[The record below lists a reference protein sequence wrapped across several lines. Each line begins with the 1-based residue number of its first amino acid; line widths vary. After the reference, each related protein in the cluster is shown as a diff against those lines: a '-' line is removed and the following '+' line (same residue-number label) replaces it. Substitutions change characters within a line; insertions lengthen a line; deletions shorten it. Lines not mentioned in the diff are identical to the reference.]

1 MKFWKQS
8 LGGFNVHHRCC
19 YSIYAVC
26 PFRFRANVTFNKEG
40 LRSKFHAMA
49 ADRRPEFFKGAQ
61 LKVAIIGCGY
71 VGLPLALRFA
81 EAGHKV
87 TGFDTDPK
95 KVQMLSAGKSYIE
108 HIQQTKIQ
116 QYVNSR
122 HFGATTDFSK
132 LEEADAILICVPTP
146 LNEYREPDLSYVEE
160 TAKSIQPH
168 LQKGQLVVLES
179 TTYPGTTEEL
189 VLPIL
194 EKSGLRCLIASG
206 PENENVPGDFFL
218 AFSPE
223 REDPGNKQFGLA
235 QIPKVVGGV
244 NPPSGRAAQALYAQV
259 VSKVIPVSSTR
270 AAEMAKLL
278 ENIFRC
284 VNIALVNELKLLC
297 LRMGVDVWEVIDA
310 AASKPFG
317 FMPFYP
323 GPGLGGHC
331 IPVDP
336 FYLSWKA
343 REYDFSTRF
352 IELAGEINTSMPY
365 HVVDSVGEALNRHK
379 KSLKGSKL
387 LVLGV
392 AYKKD
397 VDDLRESPTLKIMEI
412 LQKRGAEFDYNDPYF
427 PHLHKMRHYNFENM
441 KSVPLNAQTLASYD
455 AVVISTDHSSY
466 DYGAIVDAAKLV
478 IDTRNATRRVMRHR
492 DKIVLC

>member
-1 MKFWKQS
+1 M
-8 LGGFNVHHRCC
+8 
-19 YSIYAVC
+19 
-26 PFRFRANVTFNKEG
+26 PT
-40 LRSKFHAMA
+40 
-49 ADRRPEFFKGAQ
+49 DRRPEFFKGAQ

-87 TGFDTDPK
+87 TGYDTDPEK
-95 KVQMLSAGKSYIE
+95 INMLNAGRSYIE

-116 QYVNSR
+116 QFVNSR
-122 HFGATTDFSK
+122 HFSATTDFSRLK
-132 LEEADAILICVPTP
+132 EADAILICVPTP
-146 LNEYREPDLSYVEE
+146 LNEYREPDLSYVEQ
-160 TAKSIQPH
+160 TALSIQPH
-168 LQKGQLVVLES
+168 LQRGQLVVLES

-194 EKSGLRCLIASG
+194 EKSGLRCPIAAG
-206 PENENVPGDFFL
+206 PENENVPVDFFL

-223 REDPGNKQFGLA
+223 REDPGNKQYGLA

-244 NPPSGRAAQALYAQV
+244 NAPSGRAAVSLYAQV
-259 VSKVIPVSSTR
+259 VAKVIPVSSTR

-284 VNIALVNELKLLC
+284 VNIALVNELKLLSM
-297 LRMGVDVWEVIDA
+297 RMGVDIWEVIDA
-310 AASKPFG
+310 AATKPFG

-365 HVVDSVGEALNRHK
+365 HIVDAIAAALNNHK
-379 KSLKGSKL
+379 KSVKGSKI

-397 VDDLRESPTLKIMEI
+397 VDDLRESPTLKIMQI
-412 LQKRGAEFDYNDPYF
+412 LQERGANFDYNDPYF
-427 PHLHKMRHYNFENM
+427 PQLRKMRHYNYENM
-441 KSVPLNAQTLASYD
+441 KSVPLSAETLASYD
-455 AVVISTDHSSY
+455 AVVIATDHSSY
-466 DYGAIVDAAKLV
+466 DYAAIVDAAKLV
-478 IDTRNATRRVMRHR
+478 VDTRNATRRVLRHR
-492 DKIVLC
+492 NKIVQC

>member
-1 MKFWKQS
+1 MPVEK
-8 LGGFNVHHRCC
+8 
-19 YSIYAVC
+19 
-26 PFRFRANVTFNKEG
+26 
-40 LRSKFHAMA
+40 
-49 ADRRPEFFKGAQ
+49 RPEFFKGAQ
-61 LKVAIIGCGY
+61 LKVGIIGCGY

-81 EAGHKV
+81 EAGHRV
-87 TGFDTDPK
+87 TGFDTDPH
-95 KVQMLSAGKSYIE
+95 KVQMLNAGKSYIE

-116 QYVNSR
+116 QCVNSK
-122 HFGATTDFSK
+122 HFGATTDFSR
-132 LEEADAILICVPTP
+132 LSEMDAILICVPTP
-146 LNEYREPDLSYVEE
+146 LNEYREPDLSYVEN

-189 VLPIL
+189 VRPIL
-194 EKSGLRCLIASG
+194 EKSGLHCPIAAG
-206 PENENVPGDFFL
+206 QDNENIGVDFFL

-223 REDPGNKQFGLA
+223 REDPGNKQYGLA
-235 QIPKVVGGV
+235 QIPKVVGGL
-244 NPPSGRAAQALYAQV
+244 NPPSLRAAQALYGQV
-259 VSKVIPVSSTR
+259 VAKVIPVSSTR
-270 AAEMAKLL
+270 AAEMTKLL

-284 VNIALVNELKLLC
+284 VNIALVNELKMLC
-297 LRMGVDVWEVIDA
+297 LRMNVDVWEVIDA

-352 IELAGEINTSMPY
+352 IELAGEVNTAMPY
-365 HVVDSVGEALNRHK
+365 HVVDAIAEALNQHK
-379 KSLKGSKL
+379 KSLKGAKL

-412 LQKRGAEFDYNDPYF
+412 LQKRGAEFDYNDPFF
-427 PHLHKMRHYNFENM
+427 PHLHKMRHYDYSHM
-441 KSVPLNAQTLASYD
+441 KSVPLNPETLGKYD
-455 AVVISTDHSSY
+455 AVIIATDHSTY

-478 IDTRNATRRVMRHR
+478 VDSRNATRRVIRNR
-492 DKIVLC
+492 QKIFAC

>member
-1 MKFWKQS
+1 
-8 LGGFNVHHRCC
+8 
-19 YSIYAVC
+19 
-26 PFRFRANVTFNKEG
+26 
-40 LRSKFHAMA
+40 MA
-49 ADRRPEFFKGAQ
+49 TDRRPEFFKGGQ

-87 TGFDTDPK
+87 TGFDTDPE
-95 KVQMLSAGKSYIE
+95 KVRMLNAGKSYIE
-108 HIQQTKIQ
+108 HIPQTKIQ
-116 QYVNSR
+116 QFVNSR
-122 HFGATTDFSK
+122 HFNAVTDFSK
-132 LEEADAILICVPTP
+132 LAEMDAIIICVPTP
-146 LNEYREPDLSYVEE
+146 LNEYREPDLSYVEN
-160 TAKSIQPH
+160 TARSIQPH
-168 LQKGQLVVLES
+168 LVRGQLVVLES
-179 TTYPGTTEEL
+179 TTYPGTTAEL

-194 EKSGLRCLIASG
+194 EKSGLRCPIVTG
-206 PENENVPGDFFL
+206 PENENVPVDFFL

-235 QIPKVVGGV
+235 QIPKVVGGI
-244 NPPSGRAAQALYAQV
+244 NPPSGRAAISLYGQV
-259 VSKVIPVSSTR
+259 VSRVVPVSTTR

-310 AASKPFG
+310 ASTKPFG

-365 HVVDSVGEALNRHK
+365 HVVDSVAEALNMHK
-379 KSLKGSKL
+379 KSLRGSRL

-412 LQKRGAEFDYNDPYF
+412 LKKRGAEFDYNDPYF
-427 PHLHKMRHYNFENM
+427 PQFPKLRHYDYSGM
-441 KSVPLNAQTLASYD
+441 KSVPLSPETLGKYD
-455 AVVISTDHSSY
+455 AVLIATDHSSY
-466 DYGAIVDAAKLV
+466 DYGVIVDSAKLV
-478 IDTRNATRRVMRHR
+478 IDTRNATRRVIRHR
-492 DKIVLC
+492 AKIVLC

>member
-1 MKFWKQS
+1 M
-8 LGGFNVHHRCC
+8 
-19 YSIYAVC
+19 
-26 PFRFRANVTFNKEG
+26 PT
-40 LRSKFHAMA
+40 
-49 ADRRPEFFKGAQ
+49 DRRPEFFKGTQ
-61 LKVAIIGCGY
+61 LKVAVIGCGY

-87 TGFDTDPK
+87 TGFDTDPE
-95 KVQMLSAGKSYIE
+95 KVRMLNAGKSYIE
-108 HIQQTKIQ
+108 HIPQTKIQ
-116 QYVNSR
+116 QFVNSR
-122 HFGATTDFSK
+122 HFNAVTDFSK
-132 LEEADAILICVPTP
+132 LKEADAVIICVPTP
-146 LNEYREPDLSYVEE
+146 LNEYREPDLTYVEN

-168 LQKGQLVVLES
+168 LVRGQLVVLES

-189 VLPIL
+189 LLPIL
-194 EKSGLRCLIASG
+194 AKSGLQCPVASG
-206 PENENVPGDFFL
+206 PENENVPLDYFL

-244 NPPSGRAAQALYAQV
+244 NPPSGRAAQALYGQV
-259 VSKVIPVSSTR
+259 VARVVPVSSTR
-270 AAEMAKLL
+270 AAEMTKLL

-310 AASKPFG
+310 ANTKPFG

-343 REYDFSTRF
+343 RKYDFSTRF
-352 IELAGEINTSMPY
+352 IELAGEVNTAMPY
-365 HVVDSVGEALNRHK
+365 HVVDSIAEALNTQK
-379 KSLKGSKL
+379 KSLRGSRL
-387 LVLGV
+387 LILGV

-427 PHLHKMRHYNFENM
+427 ARLHKMRHYDYSKME
-441 KSVPLNAQTLASYD
+441 SVPLNASTLPKYD
-455 AVVISTDHSSY
+455 AVVIATDHSSY
-466 DYGAIVDAAKLV
+466 DYAAIVDAAKLV
-478 IDTRNATRRVMRHR
+478 IDTRNATRRVIRNR
-492 DKIVLC
+492 SKIVLC

>member
-1 MKFWKQS
+1 
-8 LGGFNVHHRCC
+8 
-19 YSIYAVC
+19 
-26 PFRFRANVTFNKEG
+26 
-40 LRSKFHAMA
+40 MA
-49 ADRRPEFFKGAQ
+49 IDRKPEFFKGAQ

-95 KVQMLSAGKSYIE
+95 KVTMLNGGKSYIE
-108 HIQQTKIQ
+108 HIPRNKIQ
-116 QYVNSR
+116 QFVHSR
-122 HFGATTDFSK
+122 HFSATTDFAELK
-132 LEEADAILICVPTP
+132 ELDAILICVPTP
-146 LNEYREPDLSYVEE
+146 LDERREPDLTYIQQ
-160 TAKSIQPH
+160 TALSIYPH

-194 EKSGLRCLIASG
+194 EKSGLHCPIAAG
-206 PENENVPGDFFL
+206 PENESVVCDFWL

-235 QIPKVVGGV
+235 LIPKVVGGL

-259 VSKVIPVSSTR
+259 VARVIPVSSTR
-270 AAEMAKLL
+270 TAEMAKLL

-284 VNIALVNELKLLC
+284 VNIALVNELKQLC
-297 LRMGVDVWEVIDA
+297 LRMNIDIWEVIDA
-310 AASKPFG
+310 ASTKPFG

-343 REYDFSTRF
+343 REYDFSARF
-352 IELAGEINTSMPY
+352 IELAGEVNTGMPY
-365 HVVDSVGEALNRHK
+365 HVVDAIARALNDHK
-379 KSLKGSKL
+379 KSTKGSKI

-397 VDDLRESPTLKIMEI
+397 VDDLRESPTLKIMQLLKE
-412 LQKRGAEFDYNDPYF
+412 RGAMLDYNDPYF
-427 PHLHKMRHYNFENM
+427 PQLHKMRHYNYENM
-441 KSVPLNAQTLASYD
+441 KSVPLTPHSLGSYD
-455 AVVISTDHSSY
+455 AVVIATDHSSY
-466 DYGAIVDAAKLV
+466 DYPTIVDAAKLV
-478 IDTRNATRRVMRHR
+478 IDTRNATRRVIRHR
-492 DKIVLC
+492 EKIVLC

>member
-1 MKFWKQS
+1 
-8 LGGFNVHHRCC
+8 
-19 YSIYAVC
+19 
-26 PFRFRANVTFNKEG
+26 
-40 LRSKFHAMA
+40 MA
-49 ADRRPEFFKGAQ
+49 TDRRPEFFKGAQ
-61 LKVAIIGCGY
+61 LKVGIIGCGY

-87 TGFDTDPK
+87 TGFDTDPE
-95 KVQMLSAGKSYIE
+95 KVRMLNAGKSYIE

-116 QYVNSR
+116 QFVNSR
-122 HFGATTDFSK
+122 HFSATNDFSRLK
-132 LEEADAILICVPTP
+132 EVDAILICVPTP

-160 TAKSIQPH
+160 TAKSIYPY
-168 LQKGQLVVLES
+168 LQKGHLVVLES

-194 EKSGLRCLIASG
+194 EKSALHCAIASG
-206 PENENVPGDFFL
+206 PENENVPVDFFL

-223 REDPGNKQFGLA
+223 REDPGNKQYGLA

-244 NPPSGRAAQALYAQV
+244 NPPSGRAAVALYGQV
-259 VSKVIPVSSTR
+259 VAKVIPVSSTR
-270 AAEMAKLL
+270 TAEMAKLL

-284 VNIALVNELKLLC
+284 VNIALVNELKMLC
-297 LRMGVDVWEVIDA
+297 LRMGVDVWEVIEA
-310 AASKPFG
+310 AATKPFG

-343 REYDFSTRF
+343 REYDFATRF
-352 IELAGEINTSMPY
+352 IELAGEVNVAMPY
-365 HVVDSVGEALNRHK
+365 HVVDSIAAALNDHK

-387 LVLGV
+387 LILGV

-412 LQKRGAEFDYNDPYF
+412 LQKRNAEFDYNDPYF
-427 PHLHKMRHYNFENM
+427 PHLHKMRHYDYSNM
-441 KSVPLNAQTLASYD
+441 KSVPLKPETISTYD
-455 AVVISTDHSSY
+455 AVVIATDHSSY
-466 DYGAIVDAAKLV
+466 DYAAIVDAAKLV
-478 IDTRNATRRVMRHR
+478 VDTRNATRRVSRHR
-492 DKIVLC
+492 NKIVLC

>member
-1 MKFWKQS
+1 
-8 LGGFNVHHRCC
+8 
-19 YSIYAVC
+19 
-26 PFRFRANVTFNKEG
+26 
-40 LRSKFHAMA
+40 MA
-49 ADRRPEFFKGAQ
+49 TDRRPEFFKGAQ

-87 TGFDTDPK
+87 TGFDTDPE
-95 KVQMLSAGKSYIE
+95 KVKMLNAGKSYID
-108 HIQQTKIQ
+108 HIPQTKIQ
-116 QYVNSR
+116 QFVNSR
-122 HFGATTDFSK
+122 HFNAVTDFSK
-132 LEEADAILICVPTP
+132 LREADAVLICVPTP
-146 LNEYREPDLSYVEE
+146 LNEYREPDLSYVEN
-160 TAKSIQPH
+160 TAKAIQPH
-168 LQKGQLVVLES
+168 LVKGQLVVLES

-194 EKSGLRCLIASG
+194 EKSGLRCPIAAG
-206 PENENVPGDFFL
+206 PENESMPLDFFL

-259 VSKVIPVSSTR
+259 VARVIPVSSTR
-270 AAEMAKLL
+270 AAEMTKLL

-310 AASKPFG
+310 ASTKPFG

-365 HVVDSVGEALNRHK
+365 HVVDSIAEALDMQK
-379 KSLKGSKL
+379 KSLRGSEL
-387 LVLGV
+387 LILGV

-412 LQKRGAEFDYNDPYF
+412 LQKRGVTFDYNDPYF
-427 PHLHKMRHYNFENM
+427 PQLHKMRHYDYSNM
-441 KSVPLNAQTLASYD
+441 KSVPLNPGTLAHYD
-455 AVVISTDHSSY
+455 AVVIATDHSSY

-478 IDTRNATRRVMRHR
+478 IDTRNATRRVIRHR
-492 DKIVLC
+492 AKIVLC